1 MNKLLETYEIDKY
14 GLHARLVREED
25 AEFIVRLRTNERN
38 ARFIHATENSV
49 EKQVE
54 WINQYKVREAKGED
68 YYFVFY
74 SQEQPVGLIRIY
86 DIDYEAKKATAGSWV
101 CEPDLPMQIPISI
114 LIICREILFDVL
126 GLEKDCFDVRK
137 GNKHVQ
143 RVHMMMG
150 AEIVA
155 EDELN
160 YYFELPKEVFDEK
173 KQEII
178 NLLNIE

>member
-1 MNKLLETYEIDKY
+1 MIKLSSDFELDRY
-14 GLHARLVREED
+14 GLHVRLVREED

-38 ARFIHATENSV
+38 ARFIHATDGNV

-54 WINQYKVREAKGED
+54 WIKQYKVREANGED
-68 YYFVFY
+68 YYFIFY
-74 SQEQPVGLIRIY
+74 SQEHPVGLIRIY

-126 GLEKDCFDVRK
+126 GMEKDCFDVRK

-143 RVHMMMG
+143 RVHKMMG

-160 YYFELPKEVFDEK
+160 YYFELPKEVFEEK
-173 KQEII
+173 KHEII
-178 NLLNIE
+178 NLLNIG